1 MHPAELLPG
10 FVQPLAEEAGI
21 APGSAPTQPQHSK
34 VWEQPAG
41 SKATHSLDILMAEN
55 VVLREGSNFF
65 ISDSGKRICAGPAK
79 SQPLLGMKG

>member
-1 MHPAELLPG
+1 MSACPAELLPG

-21 APGSAPTQPQHSK
+21 ALGSTQHSK

-41 SKATHSLDILMAEN
+41 NKARHSLDILMADN
-55 VVLREGSNFF
+55 MLLRDGSNFF

-79 SQPLLGMKG
+79 SPPL